1 MQVYTLIDYG
11 ASYIFV
17 FYKIMNNL
25 LVLSSNLGVGLM
37 VIIIFFLNFLKDLNG
52 RRG

>member
-1 MQVYTLIDYG
+1 MLYLIDSR
-11 ASYIFV
+11 ASYSFI

-25 LVLSSNLGVGLM
+25 HVLSSNLGVGLM

-52 RRG
+52 RCG